1 MVVTTADSPATLDP
15 IADQIFH
22 FLWGEERDPLPT
34 AGDHAY
40 KQIWR
45 QLITGARKPGERL
58 SDVELSAQLGVSR
71 TPVRQALQR
80 LVQDELVRSD
90 PRRGFWVREFT
101 ATDVHEMYDVRAALE
116 ALAVRQGAANL
127 RPADLRDQLDRI
139 TALRDQMA
147 EQPVVPFLQH
157 DFQFHNLLIY
167 ASRNGRLIRILAAL
181 RSQVSFFQIRDTG
194 YPRRMDAALD
204 GHERILRALLAGRV
218 DEAAD
223 LMMNHIAASKAGV
236 LGDMF
241 ASTDGAEGK
250 EMTSV
255 TRR

>member
-1 MVVTTADSPATLDP
+1 MVATATDSPTTLAP
-15 IADQIFH
+15 IANQIYQ

-40 KQIWR
+40 EQIWR

-58 SDVELSAQLGVSR
+58 SDVELAAQLGVSR

-101 ATDVHEMYDVRAALE
+101 PTDVHEMYDVRAALE
-116 ALAVRQGAANL
+116 ALAVQQGAANL
-127 RPADLRDQLDRI
+127 RPADLREQCDRI
-139 TALRDQMA
+139 AALRTQLAAD
-147 EQPVVPFLQH
+147 PVVPFLQH
-157 DFQFHNLLIY
+157 DFQFHNLLIH

-194 YPRRMDAALD
+194 YPYRMEAALS
-204 GHERILRALLAGRV
+204 GHERVLLALLDGRIEV
-218 DEAAD
+218 AAHLLAD
-223 LMMNHIAASKAGV
+223 HIVESKSGV
-236 LGDMF
+236 LADMF
-241 ASTDGAEGK
+241 ASADGK
-250 EMTSV
+250 EV
-255 TRR
+255 TP